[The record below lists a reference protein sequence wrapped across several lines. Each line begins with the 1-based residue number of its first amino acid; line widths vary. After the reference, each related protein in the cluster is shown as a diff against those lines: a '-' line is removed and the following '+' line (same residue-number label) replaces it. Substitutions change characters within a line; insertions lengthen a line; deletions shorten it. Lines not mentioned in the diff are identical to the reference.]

1 MIVELAKIEDLEA
14 IHKIIYDRCL
24 WFQEKNVKGWNINF
38 YPEKYNK
45 DYFKEQM
52 RINQL
57 FVAKSNNKVCGVML
71 LKDEDRDFWNDNK
84 YLYIGKTDD
93 KLHCYR
99 IPIIQLLSCIK
110 IKYNG
115 NYLSF
120 TTPPT
125 IENDRTLVPMRF
137 LFEQMGADVDW
148 DNATQTAIVK
158 KQGDTISFSINDTEA
173 KVNNTV
179 KTMDVPARLINDKT
193 MIPLRFLSEE
203 LGYNVQWDGETRTVT
218 ITD

>member
-84 YLYIGKTDD
+84 YCYYIHHLATD
-93 KLHCYR
+93 
-99 IPIIQLLSCIK
+99 IK
-110 IKYNG
+110 IKGIGNLLLNYAIEQCKKDNKDYLRLDCYKTSVFLNEYYKKVGFNKVGSGNLKSYKYN
-115 NYLSF
+115 LWELK
-120 TTPPT
+120 
-125 IENDRTLVPMRF
+125 II
-137 LFEQMGADVDW
+137 
-148 DNATQTAIVK
+148 DNEK
-158 KQGDTISFSINDTEA
+158 
-173 KVNNTV
+173 
-179 KTMDVPARLINDKT
+179 
-193 MIPLRFLSEE
+193 
-203 LGYNVQWDGETRTVT
+203 
-218 ITD
+218 